1 MLDRPLMRAAME
13 ELEGLRND
21 LLDARRP
28 RETAHPR
35 YQSLLNLRQYLILRS
50 RDWTEL
56 QEKLFLLSLSSLGRS
71 YAHVA
76 ASIDT
81 LYDQLSSSLGLGEI
95 SAEEMAAFHHLSIAA
110 AQETIVSNSMALFGE
125 GKTVPP
131 ESQRTAVMVTLPSQ
145 AATDDGALVRGLASA
160 GVNVFRI
167 NTAHDD
173 AAAWAAMAETI
184 RGLNAERGPDEAL
197 KIFVDLAGPK
207 IRTGRLRRLALP
219 ITIGSNKREKPVLI
233 LPAPAVTRGE
243 MPDPQ
248 TRKLHPAQI
257 AVDPVFFE
265 ALREGDVLKLK
276 ASGGKHSRIVIQ
288 KREGDSAV
296 GIIAKKVPVDEQ
308 SIVRYAK
315 RESAVLNCER
325 VADPIRLFKGDL
337 LRITEEPK
345 EGRSAVKDEA
355 KGLVTPA
362 QIHCSLEGFAS
373 HVSVGERIYIDD
385 GKIGLEAV
393 EIEPNAIL
401 CRVVLAKENG
411 TLLKEEKG
419 INLPDTH
426 LAIPA
431 LTETDRE
438 NVLKVFGFAD
448 MLGLSFCQGAEDIAE
463 LQHFLTAHDAAHI
476 GIVAKIETRP
486 AVSRMP
492 AILEQLLAWEKS
504 GVMIARGDLAIEVG
518 FENLA
523 TIQESLL
530 DICNAAHIPVIWATQ
545 VLESQMKS
553 NLPSR
558 AEITDAAMAGRA
570 ECVMLN
576 KGPFA
581 IDTAGALL
589 RILDMMHQSFRKN
602 RQLLRKEELW
612 AQNAANAS
620 VPVRNDAELPAQD
633 DVQKA

>member
-1 MLDRPLMRAAME
+1 MLDRSLMRAAMD

-21 LLDARRP
+21 LLGARRDSD
-28 RETAHPR
+28 AHHPR

-50 RDWTEL
+50 KDWTAL

-76 ASIDT
+76 ASVDT

-95 SAEEMAAFHHLSIAA
+95 SAEETAAFHHLSIAA
-110 AQETIVSNSMALFGE
+110 AQETIAANSRKLFGDGE
-125 GKTVPP
+125 RVPS
-131 ESQRTAVMVTLPSQ
+131 ECQRTAVMVTLPSQ
-145 AATDDGALVRGLASA
+145 AATDGGALIRGLAAA

-173 AAAWAAMAETI
+173 AAAWETMAETI
-184 RGLNAERGPDEAL
+184 RTLNLERSPEAAL

-207 IRTGRLRRLALP
+207 IRTGRIRRLSLP
-219 ITIGSNKREKPVLI
+219 IAMGSNKHEKPVLI
-233 LPAPAVTRGE
+233 LPSPATTRGE
-243 MPDPQ
+243 LTDPQ
-248 TRKLHPAQI
+248 TGRGHPAQI
-257 AVDPVFFE
+257 AVEAAFFVG
-265 ALREGDVLKLK
+265 LREGDIVKVRS
-276 ASGGKHSRIVIQ
+276 SGGKHTRILIQ
-288 KREGDSAV
+288 KREAGSAL
-296 GIIAKKVPVDEQ
+296 GLIAKKVPVDEQ
-308 SIVRYAK
+308 SILRQGK
-315 RESAVLNCER
+315 QQSPVLDCER
-325 VADPIRLFKGDL
+325 VTESIRLFKGDL

-345 EGRSAVKDEA
+345 EGRSAMKDGA
-355 KGLVTPA
+355 DRVVVPA
-362 QIHCSLEGFAS
+362 QIHCSLAGFAS
-373 HVSVGERIYIDD
+373 HVRVGERVYIDD

-393 EIEPNAIL
+393 EIEENAIL
-401 CRVVLAKENG
+401 CRVTLAKESG

-419 INLPDTH
+419 INLPDSH
-426 LAIPA
+426 LDIPA
-431 LTETDRE
+431 LTETDRQNLL
-438 NVLKVFGFAD
+438 NVRAFAD
-448 MLGLSFCQGAEDIAE
+448 MLGLSFCQGAADIEA
-463 LQHFLTAHDAAHI
+463 LQRFLTAHGAADI

-492 AILEQLLAWEKS
+492 AILEQLLAWENS

-530 DICNAAHIPVIWATQ
+530 DICSAAHIPVIWATQ

-589 RILDMMHQSFRKN
+589 RILEMMHQSFRKN
-602 RQLLRKEELW
+602 RQLLRKETLW
-612 AQNAANAS
+612 EVGDALPS
-620 VPVRNDAELPAQD
+620 VPDPSEDRL
-633 DVQKA
+633 